1 MYRAYCSSLEKMA
14 AAVDG
19 ENGETK
25 ESTQTLDS
33 EEKEGPKMRKDFKSA
48 FTDRRGQRWKSCGGT
63 FGFG

>member
-48 FTDRRGQRWKSCGGT
+48 LIILPPETVWQQIQDIRR
-63 FGFG
+63 